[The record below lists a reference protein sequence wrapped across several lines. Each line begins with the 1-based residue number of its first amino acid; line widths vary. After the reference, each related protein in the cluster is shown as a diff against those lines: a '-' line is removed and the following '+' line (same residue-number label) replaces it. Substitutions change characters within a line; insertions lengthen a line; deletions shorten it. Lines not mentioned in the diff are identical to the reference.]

1 MNKSNQSKHVK
12 DNPDVFN
19 WSMLANAPKNT
30 FQEKAQEAYFIVLEK
45 PILHEQLKSD
55 KINLFQN
62 NVMWLYYSVNILIPW
77 VFKL

>member
-1 MNKSNQSKHVK
+1 MDKSNQSKHVK

-19 WSMLANAPKNT
+19 WSMLANAPKNI
-30 FQEKAQEAYFIVLEK
+30 FQEKAQELF
-45 PILHEQLKSD
+45 LHEQLEPD